1 MHFDARAA
9 KQLKAGEHIVVDGC
23 PGLRLVATTSRRSW
37 VYRYKDPA
45 TGLMKQIKMG
55 SWPNMPPAEA
65 AAKWQGLRDRR
76 DTGED
81 LRASHKA
88 SRRALAP
95 EAAYTLGQMVEHYA
109 AGYLYRRRQAKG
121 AKAVHQR
128 LEKAIKEHADL
139 PVSEVNRR
147 FAFDLIEGLSDRPV
161 MAASVKTELGAAW
174 VYGMDAGRIPE
185 DLPNWWLLVHARKLR
200 SKGALRDG
208 KHKGTGKRVL
218 SETEI
223 KTLLASDLARF
234 SQQVKDF
241 LTIQLWTCTRGA
253 EIVCMRGEHITK
265 EADGWWWTVP
275 KEFTKGRNNE
285 RATDLRVPL
294 EGRALVVVERL
305 LERGPGWLFPSVSRV
320 GVLGHQEQ
328 AYMQSKVHY
337 LQPYCKAK
345 KEHVRERLT
354 VTHWS
359 PHDLR
364 RTGRTLLAAM
374 GCPNEIGEAILGHVQ
389 PGVVGVYNLHAY
401 NAERRLWL
409 GKLSER
415 LESLA

>member
-1 MHFDARAA
+1 
-9 KQLKAGEHIVVDGC
+9 
-23 PGLRLVATTSRRSW
+23 
-37 VYRYKDPA
+37 
-45 TGLMKQIKMG
+45 
-55 SWPNMPPAEA
+55 
-65 AAKWQGLRDRR
+65 
-76 DTGED
+76 
-81 LRASHKA
+81 
-88 SRRALAP
+88 
-95 EAAYTLGQMVEHYA
+95 
-109 AGYLYRRRQAKG
+109 
-121 AKAVHQR
+121 
-128 LEKAIKEHADL
+128 
-139 PVSEVNRR
+139 
-147 FAFDLIEGLSDRPV
+147 
-161 MAASVKTELGAAW
+161 
-174 VYGMDAGRIPE
+174 
-185 DLPNWWLLVHARKLR
+185 
-200 SKGALRDG
+200 
-208 KHKGTGKRVL
+208 
-218 SETEI
+218 
-223 KTLLASDLARF
+223 LLANDLQRF
-234 SQQVKDF
+234 SQQVQDF

-294 EGRALVVVERL
+294 EGRALRVVERL
-305 LERGPGWLFPSVSRV
+305 LERGSGWLFPSVSRA

-345 KEHVRERLT
+345 KEHVRERLS